1 MIHVL
6 TFATHAEGN
15 FNNMINNKYGIKI
28 KVLGWGKKWKGF
40 RMKNE
45 YIYNYIKKLN
55 DDDIVIVLDG
65 FDVYINGYLKD
76 AIKIFKKNNY
86 KILYSKE
93 NYYKHKSFFVK
104 KIFNPYNEKY
114 ILNAGLYMGYV
125 KYLKIILHD
134 SLNLKCNDDQ
144 RNIIILKNKYNFIS
158 IDNNEIFY
166 NLDNLDYSNNLS
178 NIKKSNVIF
187 IQKPGSI
194 TFKRQKRAIF
204 EYSQFFL
211 KEISLLLLIIFSIII
226 FNKRI
231 DNKIKLIL
239 LGLLIIFLMILYKK
253 IDKSCI

>member
-1 MIHVL
+1 
-6 TFATHAEGN
+6 
-15 FNNMINNKYGIKI
+15 
-28 KVLGWGKKWKGF
+28 
-40 RMKNE
+40 
-45 YIYNYIKKLN
+45 
-55 DDDIVIVLDG
+55 
-65 FDVYINGYLKD
+65 
-76 AIKIFKKNNY
+76 
-86 KILYSKE
+86 
-93 NYYKHKSFFVK
+93 
-104 KIFNPYNEKY
+104 
-114 ILNAGLYMGYV
+114 MGYV

-187 IQKPGSI
+187 IQTPGSI

-211 KEISLLLLIIFSIII
+211 KEISILLLIILSIII

-231 DNKIKLIL
+231 DSKIKLIL
-239 LGLLIIFLMILYKK
+239 LGLLIIFIIIFYKK